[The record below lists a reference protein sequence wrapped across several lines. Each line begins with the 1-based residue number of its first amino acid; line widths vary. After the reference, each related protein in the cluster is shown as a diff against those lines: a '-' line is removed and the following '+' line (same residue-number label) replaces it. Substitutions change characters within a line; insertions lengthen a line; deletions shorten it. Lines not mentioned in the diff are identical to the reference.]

1 MDRFY
6 LALAAC
12 LGGITVAIA
21 GWLDSREPFDAL
33 KFGASVIRS
42 LIAGIIFAVGYKLTP
57 PLAALDLLWA
67 FLSGTGFDVA
77 VNRVAGAL
85 GNGSFPL
92 PKGRKQ
98 S

>member
-6 LALAAC
+6 LALTAC
-12 LGGITVAIA
+12 LGGIAVAII
-21 GWLDSREPFDAL
+21 GWLDSREPFDPRKL
-33 KFGASVIRS
+33 GASAIRS
-42 LIAGIIFAVGYKLTP
+42 LIAGIIFAVGYKLTA

-67 FLSGTGFDVA
+67 FLGGTGFDVA

-98 S
+98 P

>member
-6 LALAAC
+6 LALAAL
-12 LGGITVAIA
+12 LGGIAIALA
-21 GWLDSREPFDAL
+21 GWLDSHEPFDPR

-42 LIAGIIFAVGYKLTP
+42 LIAGVVFAVGYKLTT

-67 FLSGTGFDVA
+67 FLGGTGFDVA
-77 VNRVAGAL
+77 VNRVASAL

-92 PKGRKQ
+92 PKEKEQ